1 MVRVELVTLLE
12 EGAKLGLVD
21 CELEE
26 GDALHE
32 LKHVCLSTCLTG
44 TAETGKASA
53 SDTYTDSDI
62 GDFVNDILNT
72 IHRKGQ
78 ITRVIRRQSDIYVDD
93 QHDQPCGNSERPP
106 PIGIVVD
113 AELMQEWG
121 W

>member
-53 SDTYTDSDI
+53 IVTYTDSDI
-62 GDFVNDILNT
+62 GDFTTSRNAPSTARI
-72 IHRKGQ
+72 
-78 ITRVIRRQSDIYVDD
+78 
-93 QHDQPCGNSERPP
+93 P
-106 PIGIVVD
+106 
-113 AELMQEWG
+113 
-121 W
+121 